1 MCFRSDTPDA
11 SGGILFLACQ
21 KKVCKKET
29 LGTRIAL
36 TRLKKQFVTLC
47 VWPLHHPLSERP
59 SGGRPI
65 GFPKRTMHGTSRFIC
80 AR

>member
-11 SGGILFLACQ
+11 SDGILFLACQ

-47 VWPLHHPLSERP
+47 VWPLHRPLSERP

-65 GFPKRTMHGTSRFIC
+65 GFSKRTIGRARRFVR